1 MKTKLFILIAT
12 LFFCCSVHSQSAD
25 IDKIYNDT
33 VAYYHNYIDAKSD
46 EFIKEFKDRDFNKLK
61 GSYRIL
67 SYGFKQQDNKSDIS
81 EASMLKQIDYL
92 LGMYVISLITN
103 DNYEDIFD
111 ATYLPYLIETKT
123 VTLFAILKRQ
133 IKLKYQ

>member
-1 MKTKLFILIAT
+1 MKTKLFILIT
-12 LFFCCSVHSQSAD
+12 SLLFCCSVYSQTVD
-25 IDKIYNDT
+25 IDKIYKDT
-33 VAYYHNYIDAKSD
+33 VAYYHNYIDTKSD

-67 SYGFKQQDNKSDIS
+67 SYGFKLQDNKSDTS

-111 ATYLPYLIETKT
+111 ATYLPDLIEIKT
-123 VTLFAILKRQ
+123 LTLFAILKRQ